1 MENNLKYSIIYAVI
15 RPEIAEKLSL
25 GILTIEDE
33 KVNVRYSQKKLD
45 ILKMLYTPKEYEA
58 VSRMVRQDLRSLTP
72 QTLTYLTRYS
82 NNLIAFS
89 QIQNIDNTQSNINSD
104 WLYKNY
110 VYNS

>member
-1 MENNLKYSIIYAVI
+1 MENNLKYSIIYANI

-25 GILTIEDE
+25 GILIIENE
-33 KVNVRYSQKKLD
+33 KVNVLYSQKKLNV
-45 ILKMLYTPKEYEA
+45 LKMLYTPKEYGV
-58 VSRMVRQDLRSLTP
+58 VSRMVRQELRKLNP
-72 QTLTYLTRYS
+72 QTLTDRTRYS

>member
-1 MENNLKYSIIYAVI
+1 MENNLKYSIIYANI

-25 GILTIEDE
+25 GILIIENE
-33 KVNVRYSQKKLD
+33 KVNVLYSQKKLNV
-45 ILKMLYTPKEYEA
+45 LKMLYTPKEYGV
-58 VSRMVRQDLRSLTP
+58 VSRMVRQELRKLNP

-89 QIQNIDNTQSNINSD
+89 QIQNIDNTQSNINSS

>member
-33 KVNVRYSQKKLD
+33 KVNVHYSQKKLYV
-45 ILKMLYTPKEYEA
+45 LKMLYTPKEYEA
-58 VSRMVRQDLRSLTP
+58 VSRMVRQELRKLNP